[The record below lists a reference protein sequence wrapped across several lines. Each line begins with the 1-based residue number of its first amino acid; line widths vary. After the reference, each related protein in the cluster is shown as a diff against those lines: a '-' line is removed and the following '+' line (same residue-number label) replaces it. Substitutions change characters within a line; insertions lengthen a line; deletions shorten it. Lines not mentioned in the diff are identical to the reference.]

1 MAAAAAVV
9 TVGRGARAAGRG
21 GGRRGHVRRG
31 RARAVLPPALV
42 VLVAPR
48 WTHLRAAGTAPAVS
62 WAVELFRLS
71 SVPAELSWDSV
82 AARLVLGSTFNAP
95 DPFRSAVGA
104 AAGGLPHIAM
114 SRRRRTPVVGDTPHT
129 CRGTMR
135 RRARI
140 GGVRAAGPAD
150 RPTGHPGHMT

>member
-9 TVGRGARAAGRG
+9 TVGAALGLRAVAAGAVATYG
-21 GGRRGHVRRG
+21 GD
-31 RARAVLPPALV
+31 ALCAVLPPALV

-48 WTHLRAAGTAPAVS
+48 WTPLRAAGTAPAVS
-62 WAVELFRLS
+62 WAVELFR
-71 SVPAELSWDSV
+71 
-82 AARLVLGSTFNAP
+82 
-95 DPFRSAVGA
+95 SAVGA
-104 AAGGLPHIAM
+104 AGGGLLHIAM